1 MKKGKEK
8 YLREKK
14 NNLAAGKSNNDTHTS
29 RNRDIK
35 CFYCMGFG
43 HIASQYPNKRVMV
56 MKVNDEVDID
66 GKDGEKRMPP
76 LKDVDDVC
84 VEYLVDEHL
93 W

>member
-1 MKKGKEK
+1 
-8 YLREKK
+8 
-14 NNLAAGKSNNDTHTS
+14 
-29 RNRDIK
+29 
-35 CFYCMGFG
+35 
-43 HIASQYPNKRVMV
+43 MV